1 MSSDKVIKDG
11 ALIFLLALMLRLT
24 YLFAIEHLVVQ
35 EGDAFYFLSG
45 GSELLNFAHSILNG
59 KLNSLEAA
67 LAALGQVGATDAQ
80 VMSSA
85 KLADRFMNDGPVIT
99 TYMAVVNLLAGV
111 PPGSKDFNAHIWNLG
126 TIISIV
132 SSLSCVCTYLLAR
145 RFFGRLTAILAAL
158 FLAFYPSACLN
169 VQSCYSEIFCSALLP
184 LWLLFVDRLKERRS
198 RAPLDGPVVFL
209 GFLTAAL
216 MLSKPLFYLLPPAV
230 ALAYLLT
237 GRNGLRSGLKTMS
250 LKALPFCLGL
260 ALVFAPWLFITRA
273 IAGKPLL
280 TVTRS
285 PAFNLFLGSD
295 LKRDGWRAYPFQRD
309 IPTVPADAINRLFL
323 SFKQEPLAVASMEVR
338 KVPRLLAGSWNEFRY
353 KVFGLDSAQQD
364 FIHRLLLLLGLSG
377 LMLTLSARDKNQC
390 RFALLSL
397 LVLVAHLSYCAFE
410 PISRYNYT
418 AIPILAILAGH
429 CLARLGPT
437 TALPALLS
445 LSSLLV
451 LILSNYRTL
460 AVLMASPSVLGNGE
474 LELITASICALSV
487 LAFAGFLCR
496 TSAGTARPFKATLAA
511 LTIFGSAAVCTF
523 FCVLNDRELYT
534 VSHSL
539 LRPVK
544 TSLSLSTL
552 PPGDKV
558 NLLLDLESPV
568 SPLSLMIAVNGRAV
582 QTKALPYMAVKRDQ
596 QFFEILNLQ
605 LKGMGGDANRL
616 RQWWLVQLPRTFF
629 KSGENKLSI
638 EAQAPA
644 LIFGGGRYKPSVE
657 LLSWTKGFTTSER
670 DLRPYIDGGKPGINL
685 SYLNLKSSPL
695 PGPLPGL
702 NQGRLIFEKTLP
714 EREIAG
720 HNPLASDLLARTTF
734 KPEPAT
740 LFVFACEA
748 RSKQKQGDFCAQV
761 IFRGKEGNREIT
773 WISPMTPMALPLAK
787 SFRAYGFADFLPP
800 QLTALESV
808 DVEVKVL
815 PYQQELPFLQRK
827 RALSRSLL
835 MRQARLSLVA
845 LP

>member
-11 ALIFLLALMLRLT
+11 ALIFLLALALRLT

-45 GSELLNFAHSILNG
+45 GSELLKFTEAVLTG
-59 KLNSLEAA
+59 KLNSFEAL

-126 TIISIV
+126 IIISIV

-145 RFFGRLTAILAAL
+145 RFYGRFAAILAAL
-158 FLAFYPSACLN
+158 FLAFYPPACLN

-184 LWLLFVDRLKERRS
+184 LWLYFIDRLQERRS
-198 RAPLDGPVVFL
+198 RAPLDGYVIFL

-237 GRNGLRSGLKTMS
+237 GRNGFRSGLKTMS
-250 LKALPFCLGL
+250 KKALPFGLGL
-260 ALVFAPWLFITRA
+260 AMIFAPWLFITRA

-295 LKRDGWRAYPFQRD
+295 LARDGWRAYPFQQD
-309 IPTVPADAINRLFL
+309 IPTVPADAINRLL
-323 SFKQEPLAVASMEVR
+323 RSFKQEPLAVASMEVR

-353 KVFGLDSAQQD
+353 KVFGLDTAQQD
-364 FIHRLLLLLGLSG
+364 FLHRLLLLLGLSG
-377 LMLTLSARDKNQC
+377 LMLTLSARDKTQG
-390 RFALLSL
+390 RFALLSA
-397 LVLVAHLSYCAFE
+397 LVLLSHLSYCAFE

-418 AIPILAILAGH
+418 AIPILTILAGH
-429 CLARLGPT
+429 CLARLGAT

-445 LSSLLV
+445 LSGLLV
-451 LILSNYRTL
+451 LVLSNYRNL
-460 AVLMASPSVLGNGE
+460 ASSIASPSVLGNGA
-474 LELITASICALSV
+474 LELITASVCALSV

-496 TSAGTARPFKATLAA
+496 TGAGTGRPFKATLAA
-511 LTIFGSAAVCTF
+511 LTVFGSAAVCTF
-523 FCVLNDRELYT
+523 FCILNDRELYT
-534 VSHSL
+534 CSHSL
-539 LRPVK
+539 LKPVQ
-544 TSLSLSTL
+544 TSLSLADL
-552 PPGDKV
+552 PTGDKV
-558 NLLLDLESPV
+558 ALLLDLESPV
-568 SPLSLMIAVNGRAV
+568 SPLNLIFDVNGKEV
-582 QTKALPYMAVKRDQ
+582 QTKALPYMTVKRDQ
-596 QFFEILNLQ
+596 QFFDILNLQ

-616 RQWWLVQLPRTFF
+616 RQWWLVQLPRALFQ
-629 KSGENKLSI
+629 SGENQLSI
-638 EAQAPA
+638 KAQAPA
-644 LIFGGGRYKPSVE
+644 LIYGSGRYKPSVE

-685 SYLNLKSSPL
+685 SYLNLKSSR
-695 PGPLPGL
+695 LPGL
-702 NQGRLIFEKTLP
+702 DQGRLIFEKSLP

-720 HNPLASDLLARTTF
+720 HNPLASNLLARTTF
-734 KPEPAT
+734 KPEPST
-740 LFVFACEA
+740 LFVFTCKA
-748 RSKQKQGDFCAQV
+748 RSRQKQGDFYAQV
-761 IFRGKEGNREIT
+761 IFSGKDANREIT
-773 WISPMTPMALPLAK
+773 WISPMTPMALPLAR
-787 SFRAYGFADFLPP
+787 SFREYAFADFLPP
-800 QLTALESV
+800 ELTALKSV

-835 MRQARLSLVA
+835 MRQASLSLVA